1 MEIAGRTFIVT
12 GAASGLG
19 LACVRML
26 LNNDAFVVMVD
37 RDADAF
43 KSIRDLGLG
52 DIKKGSE
59 KSIRPVLGDV
69 TEEKTIAEAVEKAT
83 MFGEI
88 LGGAIACAG
97 IAPAARIVGREAPH
111 ELALFERVLRVNT
124 LGTFNLLR
132 LAAAAMTK
140 NEPTADGERGVV
152 VCTASVAAFDGQI
165 GQAAYAASKGAV
177 AAMTLPAA
185 RELAKFGIRVV
196 TIAPGIFETPLLGAM
211 PDEVRASLG
220 SQVPFPPRL
229 GKPDEFAALVQH
241 ILSNVML
248 NGETIRLDG
257 AIRMAPK

>member
-1 MEIAGRTFIVT
+1 MEVAGRSFVVS
-12 GAASGLG
+12 GGASGLG
-19 LACVRML
+19 AATVRALVAAGGQVIAVDKNADVGAALAAELGAAMK
-26 LNNDAFVVMVD
+26 FV
-37 RDADAF
+37 AA
-43 KSIRDLGLG
+43 
-52 DIKKGSE
+52 
-59 KSIRPVLGDV
+59 DV
-69 TEEKTIAEAVEKAT
+69 TDEAAMSSAVAAAVSLAP
-83 MFGEI
+83 
-88 LGGAIACAG
+88 LGGAVACAG

-124 LGTFNLLR
+124 LGTFNLMR

-177 AAMTLPAA
+177 VAMTLPAA

-220 SQVPFPPRL
+220 AQVPFPPRL
-229 GKPDEFAALVQH
+229 GKPDEFAALVKH
-241 ILSNVML
+241 ILANVML